1 MALTPQFLDDLRARI
16 TLSELI
22 GRTLKLDRAGREH
35 RACCPFHSEQTPSF
49 YVNDDKEFYHCFGCG
64 AHGDAIRWLTDK
76 GGLGF
81 IDAVRTLAEQA
92 GVAMPARSA
101 EAERRE
107 GEAATAAEILG
118 RAATWYATQLAGDDK
133 TIRLLAERGV
143 GPETIARFG
152 IGVAPARKSIASCG
166 VPPAT
171 LQAFGLMVETTEGR
185 DAGLWRD
192 RFRQRIMIPIHDV
205 RGRTIGFGGRAI
217 GDVEPKYLNSPD
229 SPIFDK
235 GAALFNLH
243 RASPAARSARRLILG
258 EGFFDVIG
266 LDRVGIAEAVAP
278 MGTALTE
285 RQLERAWRVME
296 RPILLFDGDDAGRAA
311 ALRACERAMPFASP
325 GRSLAIAM
333 LPDGHDPDSLINA
346 AASIDD
352 GRTAIEAVLAAA
364 KPMDAWLWDTLFAL
378 ADTDGPEGRSTLW
391 ARLAALAGTVRDEE
405 TRSHY
410 LSGWRARF
418 DAEFP
423 PLPPGLTED
432 DMLPDGRVAA
442 FSEMG
447 EVERARLRRVVQLRL
462 SRTPA
467 SVGDDAKQA
476 GRFAFKLGAMVA
488 SELIDPYMAMAA
500 ALAVLGDTRV
510 AAWAGTA
517 PLPLP
522 AGARQLRAAF
532 TAGTRKGY
540 DVGPLLLD
548 MKCALFNRTDKG
560 NSERWIAR
568 YGEDYL
574 YTTSKGWLGWDG
586 RRYRVLNQEKD
597 TTPAEVLASVV
608 ATIEAIGREADFVRD
623 TGWAEWVE
631 IDEKLLLD
639 ETFSDPRRPHGMN
652 RWQAGGKKAELLS
665 EKLAG
670 WANASEAA
678 GRINC
683 ISGLV
688 KRDVTVELNTFDTDR
703 MLLNCENGTLRFI
716 RGDDGEPSRVELQP
730 HNRADR
736 LTKVAA
742 CAYDPD
748 APAPLF
754 RKLIEWA
761 QPDPKRRRYI
771 RQWMGYNLTGDTSEQ
786 IFHVWWG
793 PSAAN
798 GKSTMSNACR
808 DVVGDYGAM
817 TKAET
822 FLEVG
827 VKKGADA
834 ASPGLAVLPSIR
846 LLVSGE
852 PPKDA
857 KIDEALINTVTG
869 GDEMMARDNFRSF
882 FWFTPAF
889 KWTLSCNKLPPI
901 PQGTE
906 GIWRRIKVVLWES
919 HLEEHE
925 KDRSL
930 PRKLRD
936 EYPGILAWMVRG
948 ALDWMD
954 HGFIEPDSVRDATAE
969 FKADSDPATRFLRTC
984 TEPDEHGSVQSST
997 LYAVFLAWAKAAGET
1012 EWSQKGFSGA
1022 LKSKLAK
1029 KASNGMHWLGIKL
1042 IRQAHDFVDEQGN
1055 VKQQIAQDGGSPAPS
1070 TGPPIFDD
1078 DDLPP

>member
-1 MALTPQFLDDLRARI
+1 MALTTQFLDDLRSRI
-16 TLSELI
+16 TLSDVV
-22 GRTLKLDRAGREH
+22 GRTLKLDRAGREF
-35 RACCPFHSEQTPSF
+35 RACCPFHQEQTPSF
-49 YVNDDKEFYHCFGCG
+49 YVNDDKGFYHCFGCG

-76 GGLGF
+76 SGLGF
-81 IDAVRTLAEQA
+81 IDAVRTLAEDA
-92 GVAMPARSA
+92 GVIVPAPSPDV
-101 EAERRE
+101 ERRE
-107 GEAATAAEILG
+107 NEASNAADVLAKAAAWYAAELV
-118 RAATWYATQLAGDDK
+118 GDAK
-133 TIRLLAERGV
+133 TTELLTKRGV
-143 GPETIARFG
+143 GAETIARFEL
-152 IGVAPARKSIASCG
+152 GVAPARKSIAASG
-166 VPPAT
+166 VPPKT
-171 LQAFGLMVETTEGR
+171 LETHGLMMEATEGR

-192 RFRQRIMIPIHDV
+192 RFRQRIMIPIHDT
-205 RGRTIGFGGRAI
+205 RGRMIGFGGRAI
-217 GDVEPKYLNSPD
+217 GDAEPKYLNSPD
-229 SPIFDK
+229 STVFNK
-235 GAALFNLH
+235 GEVLFNLH
-243 RASPAARSARRLILG
+243 RAAPAARSARRLIIG
-258 EGFFDVIG
+258 EGFFDVIA
-266 LDRVGIAEAVAP
+266 LDRVGILEGVAP

-285 RQLERAWRVME
+285 RQLERAWRATE
-296 RPILLFDGDDAGRAA
+296 RPILLFDGDAPGQKA
-311 ALRACERAMPFASP
+311 ALRACGRALPFAGP
-325 GRSLAIAM
+325 GRSLTIAM
-333 LPDGHDPDSLINA
+333 LPDGHDPDTLVNA
-346 AASIDD
+346 AGSIEE
-352 GRTAIEAVLAAA
+352 GRAAIEHVLSAAQ
-364 KPMDAWLWDTLFAL
+364 PMDAWLWETLL
-378 ADTDGPEGRSTLW
+378 AAAEVDGPEGRAGLW
-391 ARLAALAGTVRDEE
+391 AQLATMAGTVRDDE
-405 TRSHY
+405 TRAHY
-410 LSGWRARF
+410 LSAWRARF

-423 PLPPGLTED
+423 PLPPGMTED
-432 DMLPDGRVAA
+432 DMLPHGRVADL
-442 FSEMG
+442 SIMG
-447 EVERARLRRVVQLRL
+447 EADRARVRRVVQLRL
-462 SRTPA
+462 SRTPNT
-467 SVGDDAKQA
+467 VGDDPKQA
-476 GRFAFKLGAMVA
+476 GRFAFKLGGMIA
-488 SELIDPYMAMAA
+488 SGLIDPFMAMAA
-500 ALAVLGDTRV
+500 AVVVLGEGRV
-510 AAWAGTA
+510 AKWNGAEGRNLRRSFEAGMA
-517 PLPLP
+517 
-522 AGARQLRAAF
+522 
-532 TAGTRKGY
+532 KGY
-540 DVGPLLLD
+540 DVAPMLLD
-548 MKCALFNRTDKG
+548 RRCAMFNRTDKG

-608 ATIEAIGREADFVRD
+608 ATIEAIQREADFVRD

-631 IDEKLLLD
+631 ISEKLLLD
-639 ETFSDPRRPHGMN
+639 ETFQDPRRPHGMD
-652 RWQAGGKKAELLS
+652 RWQGGGKKTELLS
-665 EKLAG
+665 DKLAG

-688 KRDVTVELNTFDTDR
+688 KRDVTVELSTFDTDPL
-703 MLLNCENGTLRFI
+703 LLNCTNGTLRFI
-716 RGDDGEPSRVELQP
+716 RGGEGSSSRVELQP

-736 LTKVAA
+736 LTKVTA
-742 CAYDPD
+742 CAYEPE

-754 RKLIEWA
+754 QPLIEWA
-761 QPDPKRRRYI
+761 QPDSKRRRYL
-771 RQWMGYNLTGDTSEQ
+771 RQWMGYNLTGETSEQ

-798 GKSTMSNACR
+798 GKSTVSNVCR
-808 DVVGDYGAM
+808 DAVGDYGAM

-827 VKKGADA
+827 AKKGADA

-857 KIDEALINTVTG
+857 KVDEALINTVTG

-936 EYPGILAWMVRG
+936 EYSGILAWMVRG

-954 HGFIEPDSVRDATAE
+954 NGFVEPDSVRDATAE
-969 FKADSDPATRFLRTC
+969 FKADSDPATRFLRAC
-984 TEPDEHGSVQSST
+984 TEPDEQGSVQSST

-1022 LKSKLAK
+1022 LKSKLTK

-1042 IRQAHDFVDEQGN
+1042 TREAHDFVDSEGN
-1055 VKQQIAQDGGSPAPS
+1055 VRQQTDSGRAASPA
-1070 TGPPIFDD
+1070 IYDD